1 MAEIKRLNSSV
12 PMASSAYT
20 ASAMDVVYEGEKSRQ
35 RARRVEVALRK
46 YAAAM
51 AAVVIVFFILMQSIA
66 IYTMQQN
73 VSSIN
78 NEIISLKRSNETL
91 RMTVLKSQNIGET
104 KQGALAQEYI
114 ARADVKPLA
123 VDLAYDNFTKPK
135 TREKTVSWWGKIFAF
150 TE

>member
-1 MAEIKRLNSSV
+1 
-12 PMASSAYT
+12 MASSAYS

-66 IYTMQQN
+66 IYTVQQN

-78 NEIISLKRSNETL
+78 NQIISLERSNETL

-114 ARADVKPLA
+114 ARAEVKPLA
-123 VDLAYDNFTKPK
+123 VDLAYDNFTKSE
-135 TREKTVSWWGKIFAF
+135 TREKTVSWWGKVFAF